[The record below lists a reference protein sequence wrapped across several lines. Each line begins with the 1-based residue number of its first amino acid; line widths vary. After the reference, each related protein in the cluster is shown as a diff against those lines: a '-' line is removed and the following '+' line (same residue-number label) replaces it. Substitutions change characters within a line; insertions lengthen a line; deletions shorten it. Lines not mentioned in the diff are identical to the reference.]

1 MKSLEGFKPFWDMR
15 LMPTPAWTA
24 LAQKEAAH
32 PLIRFTYIESLYGL
46 PQHRARKM
54 GPAAAI
60 AHFNKRL
67 AEAKSKIS

>member
-1 MKSLEGFKPFWDMR
+1 MKSLEVFTEFWDMR
-15 LMPTPAWTA
+15 LMPTPGWTA

-32 PLIRFTYIESLYGL
+32 PLIRFTYIEYLYGL

-60 AHFNKRL
+60 AHFEERL
-67 AEAKSKIS
+67 AAAKAKAE